1 MNSEISLAPL
11 TMAMLILALCL
22 DSTSMKWGVLA
33 QVVQR
38 NRTNKTFFFSPER
51 EIFFKGRKRKG
62 GGEKKRVV
70 DGYTIRNGLT

>member
-38 NRTNKTFFFSPER
+38 NRTNKTFFFPQRERYSSKEER
-51 EIFFKGRKRKG
+51 ERVGERKR
-62 GGEKKRVV
+62 EWLM
-70 DGYTIRNGLT
+70 DIL